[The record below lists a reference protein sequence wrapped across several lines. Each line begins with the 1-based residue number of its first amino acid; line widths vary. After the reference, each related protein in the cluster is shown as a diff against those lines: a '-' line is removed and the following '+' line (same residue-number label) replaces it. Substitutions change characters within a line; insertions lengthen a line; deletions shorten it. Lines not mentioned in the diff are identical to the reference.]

1 MKKKNHFNSG
11 ETLVEAMVGIFI
23 FLIILAGLQS
33 AISFCTNAQRG
44 SPETKYGNLP

>member
-23 FLIILAGLQS
+23 FLIILAGHQ
-33 AISFCTNAQRG
+33 CPEEERG